1 MKHLGD
7 ITKIDGHTVP
17 LVDIIT
23 GGSPCQDLSIA
34 GRRAGLDGE
43 RSGLFMEQIRIIKEM
58 HDESRRTNQPLRPR
72 FMVWENVPGAFSSN
86 GGEDFRVVLEE
97 TARVIVPD
105 TSIPRLPSGES
116 WSDAGA
122 VLGDGWSIAWR
133 VHSAEFWGVP
143 QRRRRI
149 SLVADFRGTS
159 APEILF
165 EREGLPRDSDTS
177 GAEAQGVADST
188 SRGIN
193 KAISFQERGGKPG
206 GGKGILIQ
214 DNRTGALSTLN
225 NQSVCYG
232 ISPFESN
239 SMKSDNPQ
247 SGIYEADTSRTL
259 DLNGGSP
266 SCNQGGMAIVQP
278 ESELRGGRDE
288 PIVASKAS
296 FFLQSRS
303 DGIADTL
310 VATDYKDPQCVC
322 YGLDRASFNQGKNA
336 KFNFSVEEELAQT
349 ITSRGCGGG

>member
-1 MKHLGD
+1 MSQG
-7 ITKIDGHTVP
+7 
-17 LVDIIT
+17 
-23 GGSPCQDLSIA
+23 
-34 GRRAGLDGE
+34 
-43 RSGLFMEQIRIIKEM
+43 EQISLYDLGLWSGKMSPEPSQVM
-58 HDESRRTNQPLRPR
+58 
-72 FMVWENVPGAFSSN
+72 

-97 TARVIVPD
+97 TARVIAPD

-116 WSDAGA
+116 WSDAGT

-165 EREGLPRDSDTS
+165 EREGLSRDSDTS
-177 GAEAQGVADST
+177 GAKAQGAADST
-188 SRGIN
+188 SRGIG
-193 KAISFQERGGKPG
+193 KAISFQERGG
-206 GGKGILIQ
+206 
-214 DNRTGALSTLN
+214 R
-225 NQSVCYG
+225 
-232 ISPFESN
+232 
-239 SMKSDNPQ
+239 
-247 SGIYEADTSRTL
+247 
-259 DLNGGSP
+259 
-266 SCNQGGMAIVQP
+266 QG
-278 ESELRGGRDE
+278 E

-336 KFNFSVEEELAQT
+336 KFDFSVEEELAQT
-349 ITSRGCGGG
+349 ITSRGCGGGNDEIVGPLQARDFKGVGNQYVSEGKLIIQRIGDRKPSE